1 MPWKPSEP
9 GEVPTLGW
17 YVLDWMSELLAR
29 PAVDEYEPFSPYRE
43 QEDFILRWYEIDPLT
58 GRFVYGRGLLG
69 RPRGWGKSP
78 ILGGLCIVEGL
89 ADVLFD
95 GWDADGQPVGRPWRT
110 VRTPMVHVAAVSED
124 QTNNTWQPMIEML
137 HEDAPIHR
145 AYPGIEPFD
154 TVVNLPRGKIEKRT
168 SSGRTVKG
176 APTTFAV
183 LDQALA
189 LDTPIPTPDG
199 WRMMGDL
206 EAGDFVFG
214 TGGPT
219 KVVAAKP
226 VSVEH
231 DCYRVTF
238 ADGTSVVASAGHL
251 WHSRRTSWPAKYDK
265 VRTTAEMM
273 DGYRYRIPAAKPIPL
288 PEADLPVHPYLLGV
302 WLGDG
307 TRGKCEISVS
317 ERDCEAL
324 RRNLAQVGVES
335 WPRRYKATE
344 QGWGGI
350 AAVNLSF
357 TRARGFAMCDRPE
370 PAKALSALDCYTD
383 KHVPGV
389 YLDGSIEQRTQ
400 LVRGLMDS
408 DGCVTEAGT
417 CTFVNTNGR
426 VVGAFVELIR
436 SLGQVTSG
444 AKWVADDRY
453 TGGGKYRVDFTPS
466 GGLMPVA
473 LPRKVARVRQH
484 SRGPGWVSITSI
496 EPVDRVPVRCI
507 AVDAE
512 DHLFAFGEAGH
523 FTHNTEEWVPSNG
536 GPALA
541 QKIRTNTAKN
551 GGRTIESPNAFIPG
565 ENSVAE
571 KSAATATAAR
581 EGRTKLDQP
590 ILWDHREAPPET
602 DIGDRDSLVHG
613 LRVSYGD
620 SSGHPGGC
628 VIHDPP
634 CAPGHVDLEAQ
645 IAIIWDPATD
655 IQTARSDY
663 LNQITHASDSWVSSP
678 EWGACFSGSAGKA
691 DGFVPLADKDVIV
704 LGFDGSTGRKK
715 GKADATALIGCR
727 VSDGH
732 LFELGEKSVWEPPRR
747 EMSTR
752 DRAKTGDDSYW
763 QPPVAEVDATIRMA
777 FKRYTVVGFY
787 ADPSGWTEQIA
798 KWEAAFGAQ
807 LHPKVRASGQSKIAA
822 WPRGKDTNAV
832 EAVKALH
839 TAIEHAECSHDGS
852 LALTQHVLHARK
864 RQVRAGYLLYKA
876 YPDSPDKIDA
886 AYAAVMAWK
895 ARLDAVAAGVGRRK
909 KRVVARIR

>member
-17 YVLDWMSELLAR
+17 YVLDWMNELLAR

-124 QTNNTWQPMIEML
+124 QTKNTWQPMIEML

-183 LDQALA
+183 LDQ
-189 LDTPIPTPDG
+189 
-199 WRMMGDL
+199 
-206 EAGDFVFG
+206 
-214 TGGPT
+214 
-219 KVVAAKP
+219 
-226 VSVEH
+226 
-231 DCYRVTF
+231 
-238 ADGTSVVASAGHL
+238 
-251 WHSRRTSWPAKYDK
+251 
-265 VRTTAEMM
+265 
-273 DGYRYRIPAAKPIPL
+273 
-288 PEADLPVHPYLLGV
+288 
-302 WLGDG
+302 
-307 TRGKCEISVS
+307 
-317 ERDCEAL
+317 
-324 RRNLAQVGVES
+324 
-335 WPRRYKATE
+335 
-344 QGWGGI
+344 
-350 AAVNLSF
+350 
-357 TRARGFAMCDRPE
+357 
-370 PAKALSALDCYTD
+370 
-383 KHVPGV
+383 
-389 YLDGSIEQRTQ
+389 
-400 LVRGLMDS
+400 
-408 DGCVTEAGT
+408 
-417 CTFVNTNGR
+417 
-426 VVGAFVELIR
+426 
-436 SLGQVTSG
+436 
-444 AKWVADDRY
+444 
-453 TGGGKYRVDFTPS
+453 
-466 GGLMPVA
+466 
-473 LPRKVARVRQH
+473 
-484 SRGPGWVSITSI
+484 
-496 EPVDRVPVRCI
+496 
-507 AVDAE
+507 
-512 DHLFAFGEAGH
+512 
-523 FTHNTEEWVPSNG
+523 TEEWVPSNG

-551 GGRTIESPNAFIPG
+551 GGRTIESPNAYIPG

-571 KSAATATAAR
+571 KSAETATAAR
-581 EGRTKLDQP
+581 DGRTKLDQP

-602 DIGDRDSLVHG
+602 DIGDRESLVHG

-620 SSGHPGGC
+620 SSGHPDGC

-645 IAIIWDPATD
+645 IAVIWDPATD

-663 LNQITHASDSWVSSP
+663 LNQITHASDAWVSSP
-678 EWGACFSGSAGKA
+678 EWGACFSGAAGKVE
-691 DGFVPLADKDVIV
+691 GFVPLADKDIIV
-704 LGFDGSTGRKK
+704 LGFDGSTGRKR

-727 VSDGH
+727 VSDGY
-732 LFELGEKSVWEPPRR
+732 LFEIGERSVWEPPRS

-752 DRAKTGDDSYW
+752 DRAKTGDESYW

-807 LHPKVRASGQSKIAA
+807 LHPKVKASGQSKIAA

-839 TAIEHAECSHDGS
+839 TAIEHAECTHDGS
-852 LALTQHVLHARK
+852 TALTRHVLNARK
-864 RQVRAGYLLYKA
+864 RQVRAGYLLYKS

-909 KRVVARIR
+909 KRLVARIR